1 MSNKSIT
8 TYILWAVYIALLGV
22 LLPHTAWTFR
32 QYEPVDSPSFL
43 GGVFGISFTWAD
55 AISYL
60 VAFAFEA
67 AIAVLTHKL
76 SKRIEQ
82 TPKAK
87 KTKWEKFEFRYVN
100 GIAIGLVIATLVSGM
115 ANLAHAVEFGTALKI
130 FAEWGIPADVYSFAF
145 GGILPLVSLTFA
157 NVLSNVVE
165 DEEAPNPEL
174 AQANETIRSLRQ
186 QVRDTE
192 GKVKAAEQRANET
205 ERRAEELVNAA
216 EARAKTAED
225 RFGAMGDLVKYL
237 FGEDKKQRIIFAR
250 QQWKQLP
257 NSAIA
262 IIAEASP
269 AYVSE
274 VLKEAIPVELA
285 TTTTSVEA

>member
-22 LLPHTAWTFR
+22 LLPHTAWAFR
-32 QYEPVDSPSFL
+32 QYEPVQSP
-43 GGVFGISFTWAD
+43 VIWAAFTLAD

-82 TPKAK
+82 TPKSK
-87 KTKWEKFEFRYVN
+87 KTWGDKFAFRYLN
-100 GIAIGLVIATLVSGM
+100 GIAMGLVIATLVSGM
-115 ANLAHAVEFGTALKI
+115 ANLAHAVEFGMALKI
-130 FAEWGIPADVYSFAF
+130 FAEWGIPKDVYSFAF

-174 AQANETIRSLRQ
+174 TQANETIRTLRQ
-186 QVRDTE
+186 QVRETE
-192 GKVKAAEQRANET
+192 AKVKATEQRANET

-250 QQWKQLP
+250 RQWKNLP
-257 NSAIA
+257 ASAIA
-262 IIAEASP
+262 VIAEASP

-274 VLKEAIPVELA
+274 VLNSNLVLDMSA
-285 TTTTSVEA
+285 TTTREMVEN